1 MRFRPQGLKAR
12 PINRAFSPQ
21 VFSRVF
27 PGAAPQA
34 GIGRTVGAK
43 TLSAIFLLLLLTFV
57 SRESRS
63 QEKPLTAATAQGRAI
78 PVSQLERELAIVV
91 KDRKLDAAEL
101 EPLKKQVLQHAIDR
115 QLVLHYLITT
125 NQAASSQDVDLALA
139 RLQKKLDNEGVK
151 QADFLQ
157 QLGQTLAEFRDQ
169 QLWELSWQGYVDKYL
184 TAATMEKYF
193 DKNRRDFDGSELHVA
208 HILLPAPKEATA
220 ADREELKAQAAA
232 LRQEIVDQKTTFA
245 DVAKKHSRSPTAAV
259 GGDIGWIKRHEPMP
273 ESFSAAAFA
282 LQPGEISPPVETTFG
297 VHLITCLEIKPGSR
311 TWQDAADELRPAI
324 IRYLFRWIA
333 DKERPAAKIEYT
345 EHWLH

>member
-1 MRFRPQGLKAR
+1 MSNSIRHLITGFA
-12 PINRAFSPQ
+12 
-21 VFSRVF
+21 
-27 PGAAPQA
+27 
-34 GIGRTVGAK
+34 
-43 TLSAIFLLLLLTFV
+43 LLLPLVV

-63 QEKPLTAATAQGRAI
+63 QEKPALTAAMVQGRAI

-91 KDRKLDAAEL
+91 KDRKLPAAEL

-115 QLVLHYLITT
+115 LLVLHYLITT
-125 NQAASSQDVDLALA
+125 NQAASAQDVDLALA
-139 RLQKKLDNEGVK
+139 RLQKKLDNEGLK
-151 QADFLQ
+151 QADFLK
-157 QLGQTLAEFRDQ
+157 QLGQTLAEFKDQ

-184 TAATMEKYF
+184 TAVTLEKYF

-208 HILLPAPKEATA
+208 HILLPAPKQATA
-220 ADREELKAQAAA
+220 ADREELKTQAAA
-232 LRQEIVDQKTTFA
+232 LRKEIVDQKTTFA
-245 DVAKKHSRSPTAAV
+245 DAAKKHSKSPTAAV

-297 VHLITCLEIKPGSR
+297 VHLIKCLEVKSGSR

-333 DKERPAAKIEYT
+333 DKERPAAKIEYS
-345 EHWLH
+345 EYWPH